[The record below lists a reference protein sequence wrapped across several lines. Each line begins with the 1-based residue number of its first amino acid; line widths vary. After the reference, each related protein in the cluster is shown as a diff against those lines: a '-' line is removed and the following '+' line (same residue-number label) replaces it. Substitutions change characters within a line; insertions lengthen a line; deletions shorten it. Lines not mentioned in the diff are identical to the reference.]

1 LSKHVSV
8 GMQLYEHNEKE
19 VKHKVLENE
28 LNILNK
34 QQQLIMDKGK
44 MDCNDEKELYFYH
57 NPARVVGGDF
67 YYATKVDDAHI
78 VYIVADVMGHGM
90 VSNYVVAMI
99 KGAFKV
105 LCNQYNT
112 PREI

>member
-1 LSKHVSV
+1 
-8 GMQLYEHNEKE
+8 
-19 VKHKVLENE
+19 
-28 LNILNK
+28 
-34 QQQLIMDKGK
+34 

-57 NPARVVGGDF
+57 KPARVVGGDF
-67 YYATKVDDAHI
+67 YYATKVDDEHI

-112 PREI
+112 PREIMTNLNRMLYDEFDKMGVFTTCLIGIIDTKEKYDYCV